1 MLGSI
6 RQKFWTGLLE
16 KAKQKTKLHAG
27 TSAGTNGWI
36 QTSAGPPSG
45 LAWGYTVRRH
55 DNEGFLYIDADRD
68 TGQGNKVI
76 LDQLMLHQERI
87 EQDFGGPLDWL
98 PMEGKRA
105 CVIRKKIAI
114 GGWQDEE
121 RWPESQEAL
130 VDTMVAIEAAIRPF
144 LDQINKV

>member
-1 MLGSI
+1 MLEPLLVRMVGFR
-6 RQKFWTGLLE
+6 RQLARL
-16 KAKQKTKLHAG
+16 
-27 TSAGTNGWI
+27 
-36 QTSAGPPSG
+36 
-45 LAWGYTVRRH
+45 LAWLGATQFDVMTQRV
-55 DNEGFLYIDADRD
+55 FLYIDADRD

-130 VDTMVAIEAAIRPF
+130 IDTMVAIEAAIRPF